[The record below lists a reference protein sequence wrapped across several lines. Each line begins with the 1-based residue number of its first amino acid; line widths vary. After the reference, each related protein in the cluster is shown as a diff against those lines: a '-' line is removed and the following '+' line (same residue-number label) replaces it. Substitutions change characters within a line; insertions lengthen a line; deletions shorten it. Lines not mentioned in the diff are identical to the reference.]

1 MNIRNCTSGHGNM
14 ATSTVLALAVLAWD
28 LTDLRQ
34 LAAATVLRSHSRF
47 VVFCL
52 RFYADVLDS

>member
-1 MNIRNCTSGHGNM
+1 M
-14 ATSTVLALAVLAWD
+14 ATPTVLALATLAWD

-34 LAAATVLRSHSRF
+34 LAAAAVLHLHSRV

-52 RFYADVLDS
+52 RFYADALDS